1 MGILELQYNNNI
13 ILFNKKTKE
22 FIVSNIIVSNTAIK
36 QMPVY
41 PKNKWA
47 FYNSYVVGVIKG
59 SIKRLKNTSEENI
72 LNALKRRSIV

>member
-1 MGILELQYNNNI
+1 MEILELKYNDNI

-22 FIVSNIIVSNTAIK
+22 FIVSDIIVSDNAIK

-41 PKNKWA
+41 PKNKWS

-59 SIKRLKNTSEENI
+59 DIKRLKNTSEENI
-72 LNALKRRSIV
+72 LNALKRRNII